1 MHFFTMKLL
10 RLICSFHWNH
20 SLLSIAAAG
29 DPRIIPW
36 NFITDLLHESIY
48 HILYL
53 IFFYLSSPISAFLSG
68 ILKKKPVFFSIFGI
82 FPWTV
87 CLCFLFS
94 TVSILSTPGF
104 STFSTN
110 FIFSFPFLQNSAYNT
125 IFSSIFTEFISFFV
139 RYATFF
145 SVFFPPSSSV

>member
-1 MHFFTMKLL
+1 MKLL

-68 ILKKKPVFFSIFGI
+68 ILKKKPVFSPFSVFFLGRCASASC
-82 FPWTV
+82 FPQFPFFPHPV
-87 CLCFLFS
+87 FPLFPQILFSHFLFFKIRHI
-94 TVSILSTPGF
+94 TQFFPLS
-104 STFSTN
+104 SLN
-110 FIFSFPFLQNSAYNT
+110 SFL
-125 IFSSIFTEFISFFV
+125 FFV

-145 SVFFPPSSSV
+145 SVFFPLSSSV